1 MSKSRKEPKER
12 YVNQAV
18 TYLDDYQLQVLTALT
33 IKMQGSVA
41 GVLRQALMEMAE
53 RRLN

>member
-33 IKMQGSVA
+33 IKMQSSVA